1 MPADLGARITQIE
14 RMLRTVIRSPRLTN
28 ASIEGG
34 AVQVYDEHGSLR
46 ALVGQQPDGTSGVT
60 VVNGPQPPTPA
71 PPTVAPALAA
81 LTVTWDGAFTD
92 EVAAPLD
99 FARIEVH
106 VGPDAGFEPSQGTL
120 RDTIETAQ
128 GGTVT
133 VPLPYT
139 AWWVKLRART
149 LAGVA
154 GPAST
159 AVEGTPRQ
167 AAAADIQAGAVT
179 AQSLAA
185 DAITGKRIVGGHI
198 DGAIVTGSTV
208 RTGADGN
215 RVVVTPT
222 PPAPLE
228 QIPSVLLHSASDLE
242 KAPGALRA
250 NTKSDGTAFP
260 TVELTAPAVQIDRW
274 NRPDTSA
281 LQLRSPQLHERGGAF
296 TLTAS
301 TGLNREQGNV
311 TIYGASG
318 KGPTETALFRIDVE
332 DGPEAPGNTDGQ
344 LRANTTIEAT
354 GTQLSVTTVADRK
367 VASATL
373 TSDGIAVEGWI
384 TRPASDWQ
392 PLTLVPNVT
401 SGSQY
406 PHVRVTATGTLEL
419 CGYVNLADPEIHSGR
434 LIAALPNGYQPPGVR
449 RVLAPSSVGGTII
462 RLDINADG
470 SLRLYPMV
478 GSRASWIGFDGI
490 TCRAT

>member
-14 RMLRTVIRSPRLTN
+14 RMLRAVIRSPRLTN

-60 VVNGPQPPTPA
+60 VVNGPPPPTPA

-81 LTVTWDGAFTD
+81 LTVTWDGAFAD
-92 EVAAPLD
+92 GAAAPLD
-99 FARIEVH
+99 FARVEVH

-128 GGTVT
+128 GGSVT

-139 AWWVKLRART
+139 AWWVKLRTRT

-154 GPAST
+154 GPASS

-179 AQSLAA
+179 AESLAA
-185 DAITGKRIVGGHI
+185 DAITGKHIVGGHI

-228 QIPSVLLHSASDLE
+228 QIPSVLLHSASGLE

-274 NRPDTSA
+274 NLPDTSA
-281 LQLRSPQLHERGGAF
+281 LHLRSPQLHERGGHF
-296 TLTAS
+296 SLTAS
-301 TGLNREQGNV
+301 TGLRQKQGNV
-311 TIYGASG
+311 TVRGESG
-318 KGPTETALFRIDVE
+318 RGPTDTALFRIEVE
-332 DGPEAPGNTDGQ
+332 DGPDAPGNDNGLPARTFV
-344 LRANTTIEAT
+344 EASGAQFT
-354 GTQLSVTTVADRK
+354 VRSASTAGDTTVTMSPG
-367 VASATL
+367 VL
-373 TSDGIAVEGWI
+373 AVEGWV
-384 TRPASDWQ
+384 TRPATDWR
-392 PLTLVPNVT
+392 LIDLA
-401 SGSQY
+401 SGITPGSEA
-406 PHVRVTATGTLEL
+406 PEVRVTATGTIEMT
-419 CGYVNLADPEIHSGR
+419 GYVNMSDSTVRSGQQIGTLPQGYRPKTTKR
-434 LIAALPNGYQPPGVR
+434 LIVASTAN
-449 RVLAPSSVGGTII
+449 GTII
-462 RLDINADG
+462 RMDVNPDG
-470 SLRLYPMV
+470 ALRLYPII
-478 GSRASWIGFDGI
+478 GNRATWIGFDSV
-490 TCRAT
+490 TCRAN

>member
-1 MPADLGARITQIE
+1 MPADLGTRITQIE
-14 RMLRTVIRSPRLTN
+14 RMLRSVIRSPRLTN

-60 VVNGPQPPTPA
+60 VVNGPPPPPPA

-81 LTVTWDGAFTD
+81 LTVTWDGAFANQA
-92 EVAAPLD
+92 AAPLD
-99 FARIEVH
+99 FARVEVH

-128 GGTVT
+128 GGSVT

-139 AWWVKLRART
+139 TWWVKLRART

-154 GPAST
+154 GPATT

-179 AQSLAA
+179 AESLAA
-185 DAITGKRIVGGHI
+185 DAITGKHIVGGRI

-208 RTGADGN
+208 RTGATGS
-215 RVVVTPT
+215 RIVVTPT

-250 NTKSDGTAFP
+250 STKSDGTSYP

-274 NRPDTSA
+274 NLPDTSA
-281 LQLRSPQLHERGGAF
+281 LHLHSPQLHEHGGAF
-296 TLTAS
+296 DLTAS
-301 TGLNREQGNV
+301 TSLNRETGNV
-311 TIYGASG
+311 SVYGTSG
-318 KGPTETALFRIDVE
+318 RGPTDTALFRISVS
-332 DGPEAPGNTDGQ
+332 DGPEAPGNERGLPARTF
-344 LRANTTIEAT
+344 AEASGAAFT
-354 GTQLSVTTVADRK
+354 VRTASVEGDTTVTMSPGALA
-367 VASATL
+367 V
-373 TSDGIAVEGWI
+373 DGWV
-384 TRPASDWQ
+384 TRPATDWK
-392 PLTLVPNVT
+392 LLVLAPSVIA
-401 SGSQY
+401 GSQE
-406 PHVRVTATGTLEL
+406 PQVRITATGTLEL
-419 CGYVNLADPEIHSGR
+419 CGYANLTDTEIRSGR
-434 LIAALPNGYQPPGVR
+434 QIATLPDGYWPTGVR
-449 RVLAPSSVGGTII
+449 RVLVPLSAGGTVI
-462 RLDINADG
+462 RLDINTDG

-478 GSRASWIGFDGI
+478 GSRASWIGFDGV
-490 TCRAT
+490 TCRAN